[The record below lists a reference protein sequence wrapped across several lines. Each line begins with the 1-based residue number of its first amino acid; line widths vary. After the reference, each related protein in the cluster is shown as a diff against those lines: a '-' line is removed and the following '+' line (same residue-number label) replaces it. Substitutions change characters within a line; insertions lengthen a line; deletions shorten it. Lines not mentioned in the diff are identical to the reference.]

1 MKKQAGFTLLEVL
14 IALVVF
20 SIIATITSS
29 AMYHAFNTRARLK
42 IQADRL
48 SHLQTAVVILERD
61 TRQILDRPVRGNDMV
76 IYTGLIGQYD
86 SVEFTRGGLVNP
98 NGAERRSTL
107 KRIALLCKNKQ
118 LIRRSWDI
126 LDTLDRKRYRDSVLI
141 ENLADCNFKFINR
154 QLEVL
159 SDWNAQS
166 IHQEEQLE
174 PLPKAIQ
181 LNLSLADWGK
191 GTFLFL
197 IPEAVYIE

>member
-20 SIIATITSS
+20 AIIASITSS
-29 AMYHAFNTRARLK
+29 AMYYAFNTRARLK

-48 SHLQTAVVILERD
+48 SHLQTGLVILSRD
-61 TRQILDRPVRGNDMV
+61 TRQIIDRSVRGNDMV
-76 IYTGLIGQYD
+76 IYTGLIGQKD

-98 NGAERRSTL
+98 NSLERRSTL
-107 KRIALLCKNKQ
+107 QRIALICRDKQ
-118 LIRRSWDI
+118 LFRRRWDL
-126 LDTLDRKRYRDSVLI
+126 LDTLDRNRYKESVLI
-141 ENLADCNFKFINR
+141 ENLADCDFKYINH
-154 QLEVL
+154 QGQVL
-159 SDWNAQS
+159 NDWNAQA

-181 LNLSLADWGK
+181 LNLNLADWGK

-197 IPEAVYIE
+197 IPESVYSD